1 MTAPTLY
8 LSVLDGEIATLRQE
22 EVELISD
29 IAQAI
34 IGDSGTAQ
42 ADRQKLRD
50 IAQDLREMFF
60 LVVVIGEFNAGKS
73 SFINAILGYKL
84 LETGITP
91 TTEYIEL
98 VRYNEIPQSSPTLR
112 EDGIREWAHPNTGAQ
127 GVAIVDTPGTGSIFM
142 KHEKTAKDFLHRSD
156 LVIFL
161 FSAKQ
166 AFAESER
173 LYLELAKNYGKKVIL
188 VINQVDLLSAQEQSQ
203 VLNFVRSKVKETLS
217 IEPPIFMVSAK
228 EAMATIPDDGGNIGA
243 VKAHLR
249 GVYSEALPAKQKLL
263 AEITT
268 AERIMRS
275 HVETAH
281 EKTSLVTLNFSKVKG
296 IEGEMDSQSVGLDTR
311 QREVSQNITK
321 VLEGIRSRG
330 MTFIDSNFNVFR
342 FSNGKSQEDLQKEFQ
357 EVVVGRSMRDINELA
372 NGYINTVIDQSRL
385 YWNSVIER
393 LNKLQDLLEQKKGG
407 YDAGV
412 YAEQRENLEEA
423 IRIAE
428 TEMQNNT
435 SDKML
440 SDLATTFK
448 GYDTTFKRGSLVSLG
463 GIVAIAIAAPGG
475 LIAAPAIGLAILG
488 SIFTVGG
495 GIPAIR
501 AFLKA
506 TNGAKSDLNQRIDA
520 LIQRYNEAL
529 EELTRKERNRL
540 SQYGKQQLVPIFS
553 RLEALSKEY
562 ADKQSE
568 LEAYTRQIEALK
580 RRIDALE

>member
-1 MTAPTLY
+1 
-8 LSVLDGEIATLRQE
+8 LRQE
-22 EVELISD
+22 EVVLISD

-34 IGDSGTAQ
+34 IGDSDTAK

-98 VRYNEIPQSSPTLR
+98 VRYNEVPQSAPTLR

-188 VINQVDLLSAQEQSQ
+188 VINQVDLLSPVEQSQ

-228 EAMATIPDDGGNIGA
+228 EAMASIPDDGGNIGA

-275 HVETAH
+275 HVETAR

-393 LNKLQDLLEQKKGG
+393 LNKLQDLLEQQKGG

-463 GIVAIAIAAPGG
+463 GIVAIAIALPGG
-475 LIAAPAIGLAILG
+475 LIAAPAAGLAILG
-488 SIFTVGG
+488 GIFTVGG

-506 TNGAKSDLNQRIDA
+506 TNGAKNDLNQRIDS
-520 LIQRYNEAL
+520 LIKRYNEAL

-553 RLEALSKEY
+553 RLETLSKEY